1 MMSLSITT
9 LIVILIALTIHE
21 FAHAWTANQLGD
33 PTARLEGRMTLNPL
47 AHLDPIGT
55 LTLIL
60 FGVGWGKP
68 VPVDS
73 YNLKNP
79 KRDEALI
86 SLAGPG
92 SNLLFTLLL
101 AGLNIILPIPI
112 YLLRPF
118 VTINLGLGLFNLIP
132 LYPLD
137 GSKILTG
144 ILPFET
150 AQEVEDILSQISI
163 PLLITLFL
171 PLFNG
176 RSVLDILLI
185 SSIKFLLKILI

>member
-1 MMSLSITT
+1 MSLSIFT
-9 LIVILIALTIHE
+9 LIFVLIALTIHE
-21 FAHAWTANQLGD
+21 FAHAWAANYLGD

-55 LTLIL
+55 LTLFL
-60 FGVGWGKP
+60 FGFGWGKP
-68 VPVDS
+68 VPIDA

-79 KRDEALI
+79 RRDEALI

-92 SNLLFTLLL
+92 SNLIFTLLI
-101 AGLNIILPIPI
+101 AGINLVFPIPI
-112 YLLRPF
+112 YILRPLM
-118 VTINLGLGLFNLIP
+118 TINLGLGLFNLIP
-132 LYPLD
+132 LHPLD

-150 AQEVEDILSQISI
+150 AQEVEDILRQFSI

-171 PLFNG
+171 PIFNG
-176 RSVLDILLI
+176 NSVLDILLI
-185 SSIKFLLKILI
+185 PSINFLLQILI

>member
-1 MMSLSITT
+1 MSLSI
-9 LIVILIALTIHE
+9 LSIISILIALTIHE
-21 FAHAWTANQLGD
+21 YAHAWAANQLGD

-55 LTLIL
+55 LTLLI

-73 YNLKNP
+73 YNLQNKR
-79 KRDEALI
+79 RDEALI

-92 SNLLFTLLL
+92 SNLIFSLLL
-101 AGLNIILPIPI
+101 AGINLVFPIPI
-112 YLLRPF
+112 YLLQPLIA
-118 VTINLGLGLFNLIP
+118 INLGLGFFNLIP
-132 LYPLD
+132 LHPLD

-150 AQEVEDILSQISI
+150 AAEVEDILTQFSI

-176 RSVLDILLI
+176 RSLLDILLI
-185 SSIKFLLKILI
+185 PSINFLLQILI